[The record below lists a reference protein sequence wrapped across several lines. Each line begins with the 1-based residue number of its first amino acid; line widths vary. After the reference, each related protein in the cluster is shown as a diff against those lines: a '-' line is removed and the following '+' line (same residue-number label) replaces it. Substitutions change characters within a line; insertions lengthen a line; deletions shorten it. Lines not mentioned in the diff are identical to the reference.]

1 MRQDLESIMSDGV
14 MFYEEDQDLGEVVS
28 NGLRYRIFFD
38 ANRHRTVCVLVA
50 GQEQVALSIMPSD
63 NRGHA

>member
-1 MRQDLESIMSDGV
+1 MNDGV

-38 ANRHRTVCVLVA
+38 PKRHRTVSVLVA
-50 GQEQVALSIMPSD
+50 GQEQVARSIMPADS
-63 NRGHA
+63 RGHA